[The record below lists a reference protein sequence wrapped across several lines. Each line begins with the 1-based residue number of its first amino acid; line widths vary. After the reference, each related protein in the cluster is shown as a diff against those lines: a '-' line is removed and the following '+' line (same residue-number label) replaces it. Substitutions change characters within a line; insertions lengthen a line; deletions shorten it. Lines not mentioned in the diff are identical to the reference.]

1 MISPPLLQAG
11 DRVALVAPAGK
22 MEPAALQSFYDTL
35 DAWGLQVEAGKHLF
49 AGSSYLAA
57 PDHQRLADLQ
67 RAFDNPDIKAVF
79 CARGGYGSGRLLPAL
94 DYKNL
99 LQHPKWLIGF
109 SDITALLMALENK
122 GLAAIHGPV
131 GTTFGG
137 ADQEVLQALYEL
149 LFKGSTRLQTTEAT
163 AIKAGEVQAPVTG
176 GNLALVTDS
185 LATPAEVD
193 TRGKI
198 LILEEVGEPLYRID
212 RMLQQLKRAGKLA
225 PLAGLLIGKVTA
237 IPTDSTFDYSLKE
250 IIVQLTTE
258 YDYPVVMDFPVGH
271 VSGNYPFVT
280 GGLYTLTARAG
291 QVVMTGPN
299 GA

>member
-1 MISPPLLQAG
+1 MIRPPLLQAG

-22 MEPAALQSFYDTL
+22 TEPAALQAFFDTL
-35 DAWGLQVEAGKHLF
+35 DTWGLQVEVGKHLF

-57 PDHQRLADLQ
+57 PDHQRLVDLQ
-67 RAFDNPDIKAVF
+67 CAFNNPDIKAVF

-94 DYKNL
+94 DYTNL

-109 SDITALLMALENK
+109 SDITALLMALESK

-131 GTTFGG
+131 GTTFAGVER
-137 ADQEVLQALYEL
+137 QVLQALYEL
-149 LFKGSTRLQTTEAT
+149 LFEGSTRLQTTQAT
-163 AIKAGEVQAPVTG
+163 IIREGEVQAPLTG

-185 LATPAEVD
+185 LATLAEID

-198 LILEEVGEPLYRID
+198 LVLEDVGEPLYKID
-212 RMLQQLKRAGKLA
+212 RMLQQLKRAGKLT

-237 IPTDSTFDYSLKE
+237 IPPDSAFDYTLKE
-250 IIVQLTTE
+250 LIVQLTTE

-271 VSGNYPFVT
+271 VPANYPFVT
-280 GGLYTLTARAG
+280 GGLYTLTAGAG
-291 QVVMTGPN
+291 QVVLTGPA